1 MGPVG
6 PAVGAVLVFGG
17 SSVGS
22 TAASGGVTGQFS
34 LDSKLNTKSSMAAYP
49 PSSEVVL

>member
-6 PAVGAVLVFGG
+6 AAVAAVLVVGG

-34 LDSKLNTKSSMAAYP
+34 LDSKLNTKSSTAAYP
-49 PSSEVVL
+49 PSREVLL